1 MATGSPV
8 HRRKRLPV
16 EKVRVPLGT
25 GNEPPLAPPGGVV
38 SVPAMRTHVLLLCLA
53 LAGSA
58 TAPGLAATPSSSND
72 AKAHA
77 AKKHKA
83 KPKPVTA
90 KAAAK
95 GKRKAGKQQRHH
107 SLTPASE
114 GLAKVAPVS
123 KTALPA
129 APDPAVASLERFGLS
144 IQRASLANGLKVVM
158 NPDHSAPTVAV
169 SVTYGVG
176 SSSEV
181 EGRTGFAHLFEHIMF
196 QGSKHA
202 KKGEHFTLISD
213 RGGSLNGTTNSDRT
227 NYFEVL
233 PASELELALWL
244 ESDRMRWL
252 AVTPENFENQ
262 RAVVQE
268 EFRMRIQNQAYVPG
282 TIRLGELVYQG
293 YAPYSHPTIG
303 SMADLDAAKF
313 EWVKDFHD
321 QHYAADNAVLT
332 IAGDFEPDQAMTL
345 VERYFGPAER
355 KNVPKLVFAPPPEK
369 PNAGRATVEDTNAR
383 TPGFMF
389 GFLIPPSRTPEHY
402 ALEMATLI
410 LTGGES
416 SRLYKQLVHDRAVAE
431 RISAWT
437 DDHRGPDQFSVM
449 GVLTDKGK
457 LSDVEAAVDT
467 ALAQLRKTPPT
478 AAELEKAKRQLRS
491 SFVFGLQTNNG
502 RAIQLGEFESYWGD
516 ARLLSHELSQY
527 LAVTPE
533 AVQKAA
539 ARYLTPERRSL
550 VEVLP
555 AAKGGK
561 P

>member
-1 MATGSPV
+1 
-8 HRRKRLPV
+8 
-16 EKVRVPLGT
+16 
-25 GNEPPLAPPGGVV
+25 
-38 SVPAMRTHVLLLCLA
+38 MRTHVPLVCLA
-53 LAGSA
+53 LAGTLGL
-58 TAPGLAATPSSSND
+58 TAPAFATSSSTD
-72 AKAHA
+72 AKTHSP
-77 AKKHKA
+77 KKHKA
-83 KPKPVTA
+83 KAKPVMQKTA
-90 KAAAK
+90 TK
-95 GKRKAGKQQRHH
+95 GKSKAGKEKRHQ
-107 SLTPASE
+107 SLPPPSE
-114 GLAKVAPVS
+114 VRAKLAPES
-123 KTALPA
+123 KATLPA

-144 IQRASLANGLKVVM
+144 IQRATLANGLKVVL

-176 SSSEV
+176 SSSEAL
-181 EGRTGFAHLFEHIMF
+181 GRTGFAHLFEHMMF

-202 KKGEHFTLISD
+202 KKGEHFTLISN

-227 NYFEVL
+227 NYYEVL

-332 IAGDFEPDQAMTL
+332 IAGDFEADQAMTL
-345 VERYFGPAER
+345 VEKYFGPAER
-355 KNVPKLVFAPPPEK
+355 KNVPQLVFAPPPEK

-437 DDHRGPDQFSVM
+437 DDHRGPDQFTVM
-449 GVLTDKGK
+449 AVL
-457 LSDVEAAVDT
+457 
-467 ALAQLRKTPPT
+467 
-478 AAELEKAKRQLRS
+478 
-491 SFVFGLQTNNG
+491 
-502 RAIQLGEFESYWGD
+502 
-516 ARLLSHELSQY
+516 
-527 LAVTPE
+527 
-533 AVQKAA
+533 
-539 ARYLTPERRSL
+539 
-550 VEVLP
+550 
-555 AAKGGK
+555 
-561 P
+561 

>member
-1 MATGSPV
+1 LVALELSPIERGLV
-8 HRRKRLPV
+8 W
-16 EKVRVPLGT
+16 
-25 GNEPPLAPPGGVV
+25 PLAPSRGVV
-38 SVPAMRTHVLLLCLA
+38 RVPAMRTHVPLICLA
-53 LAGSA
+53 LAGCLGV
-58 TAPGLAATPSSSND
+58 TGPGFAATPRSTD
-72 AKAHA
+72 AKAHSATKAKAKSKRKSAPAKTA
-77 AKKHKA
+77 AKA
-83 KPKPVTA
+83 KKGDPEKRHRSV
-90 KAAAK
+90 AAA
-95 GKRKAGKQQRHH
+95 
-107 SLTPASE
+107 SE
-114 GLAKVAPVS
+114 FAAKVAPVGKS
-123 KTALPA
+123 AL
-129 APDPAVASLERFGLS
+129 PDPAVASLSRFGLS
-144 IQRASLANGLKVVM
+144 IQRASLDNGLKVVM

-181 EGRTGFAHLFEHIMF
+181 ETRTGFAHLFEHMMF

-213 RGGSLNGTTNSDRT
+213 RGGTLNGTTNSDRT

-282 TIRLGELVYQG
+282 TIRLAELVYQG

-313 EWVKDFHD
+313 EWVKAFHD
-321 QHYAADNAVLT
+321 QHYAPDNAVLT
-332 IAGDFEPDQAMTL
+332 IAGDFEPDQAMAL
-345 VERYFGPAER
+345 VEKYFAQAER
-355 KNVPKLVFAPPPEK
+355 KNVPRLVFAPPPEK
-369 PNAGRATVEDTNAR
+369 PNAGRATVEDINAR

-457 LSDVEAAVDT
+457 LSDVEAAVDA
-467 ALAQLRKTPPT
+467 ALAQLRKAPPT
-478 AAELEKAKRQLRS
+478 VQELDKAKRQLRS

-539 ARYLTPERRSL
+539 ARYLTAERRSL

-555 AAKGGK
+555 TAKGGK

>member
-1 MATGSPV
+1 
-8 HRRKRLPV
+8 
-16 EKVRVPLGT
+16 
-25 GNEPPLAPPGGVV
+25 
-38 SVPAMRTHVLLLCLA
+38 MRTHVLLICLA

-58 TAPGLAATPSSSND
+58 GAPCLAASSSSTD
-72 AKAHA
+72 LKAHS
-77 AKKHKA
+77 AKKSKA
-83 KPKPVTA
+83 KTKAKGLGAKTATKSKHKTA
-90 KAAAK
+90 KADK
-95 GKRKAGKQQRHH
+95 DKRHH
-107 SLTPASE
+107 AFAPASE
-114 GLAKVAPVS
+114 VAAKVAPVS
-123 KTALPA
+123 KAPA
-129 APDPAVASLERFGLS
+129 SAGPDPAVASLERFGLS
-144 IQRASLANGLKVVM
+144 IQRASLDNGLRVVM
-158 NPDHSAPTVAV
+158 NPDHSAPTVSV

-181 EGRTGFAHLFEHIMF
+181 EGRTGFAHLFEHMMF

-227 NYFEVL
+227 NYYEVL
-233 PASELELALWL
+233 PANELELALWL

-252 AVTPENFENQ
+252 SVTPENFENQ

-282 TIRLGELVYQG
+282 TIRLAELVFKG
-293 YAPYSHPTIG
+293 YGPYAHPTIG

-332 IAGDFEPDQAMTL
+332 IAGDFEPDQAMAL
-345 VERYFGPAER
+345 VQKYFGAAER
-355 KNVPKLVFAPPPEK
+355 KNVPKVAFAPPPEP

-402 ALEMATLI
+402 ALEMASLI

-416 SRLYKQLVHDRAVAE
+416 SRLYKELVHDRAVAE
-431 RISAWT
+431 RVSAWT

-449 GVLTDKGK
+449 AVLTDKGK
-457 LSDVEAAVDT
+457 LSDVEAAVDG
-467 ALAQLRKTPPT
+467 ALAQLRKAPPSK
-478 AAELEKAKRQLRS
+478 AELDKAKRQLRS

-533 AVQKAA
+533 AIQKAA